1 MQQKIIMIMAD
12 SVTKGKLINM
22 PECCK
27 ICNTYMRK
35 LQKKPTKSI
44 AKDFH
49 NHLETVHLDELYE

>member
-1 MQQKIIMIMAD
+1 MIMAD